1 MIYKLEDICVKVCSG
16 GTPNRKHTEYYSDGS
31 IPWLNTG
38 EINFNRIKST
48 VNHITELGLNK
59 SSAKWVPENTVIVA
73 MYGATAGRS
82 AITKIPLTTNQA
94 CCNLIIDEHLADYRY
109 VYYYLYSKYEHIAS
123 LANGGAQQNLN
134 AGQIKE
140 YLIDLPSLD
149 IQQKVADILESLD
162 NKIEQN
168 KQINDN
174 LLQQCATLYDE
185 ICSTAEVALMSDLVA
200 VVETGSRPKGGAQT
214 SGIPSIGAEK
224 IERFGTYDYSGEKFI
239 SEEYFS
245 KLKRGIITSGDVLL
259 YKDGAY
265 TGKSS
270 MALDGFPHVKC
281 AVNEHV
287 FIIRTL
293 NKKYQYFLYFT
304 LQNDDI
310 RKMIHGLACGKAAQP
325 GLNQPELLSVSIK
338 LPPKD
343 VLETFEEQVNPLMH
357 QIALNALESKHLSA
371 LQDAILPKLM
381 SGEIDVSSI
390 ELD

>member
-16 GTPNRKHTEYYSDGS
+16 GTPNRKHTEYYSDGN

-134 AGQIKE
+134 TGQIKE

-162 NKIEQN
+162 SKIEQN

-174 LLQQCATLYDE
+174 LLQQVMTIFTERFPTIMDGDHLVSEYILPKRGKGLLSKDAIYGSIPVVAGGLESSTYHNVSNTKSPVITISASGANAGFVRLWNQEVWSSDSSFIDNSVTEFVYFWYALLKARQQE
-185 ICSTAEVALMSDLVA
+185 IFDSQ
-200 VVETGSRPKGGAQT
+200 TGSAQPHIYPKH
-214 SGIPSIGAEK
+214 IGALK
-224 IERFGTYDYSGEKFI
+224 ISSLDTHAIKQFNDDVRPLFDLIGKN
-239 SEEYFS
+239 EEQNM
-245 KLKRGIITSGDVLL
+245 VL
-259 YKDGAY
+259 
-265 TGKSS
+265 SS
-270 MALDGFPHVKC
+270 MRD
-281 AVNEHV
+281 
-287 FIIRTL
+287 
-293 NKKYQYFLYFT
+293 
-304 LQNDDI
+304 
-310 RKMIHGLACGKAAQP
+310 
-325 GLNQPELLSVSIK
+325 S
-338 LPPKD
+338 
-343 VLETFEEQVNPLMH
+343 
-357 QIALNALESKHLSA
+357 
-371 LQDAILPKLM
+371 ILPKLM
-381 SGEIDVSSI
+381 SGEMN
-390 ELD
+390 LDSFNL

>member
-16 GTPNRKHTEYYSDGS
+16 GTPNKKHTEYYSDGS

-94 CCNLIIDEHLADYRY
+94 CCNLIINEHLADYRY

-134 AGQIKE
+134 AGQIRE

-162 NKIEQN
+162 IKIEQN

-174 LLQQCATLYDE
+174 LLQQCVTLYDE
-185 ICSTAEVALMSDLVA
+185 ICSTAEIALMSDLVA
-200 VVETGSRPKGGAQT
+200 IVETGSRPKGGAQT

-343 VLETFEEQVNPLMH
+343 VLEAFEEQVNPLMH
-357 QIALNALESKHLSA
+357 QIALNALESKYLSA

>member
-1 MIYKLEDICVKVCSG
+1 MIYKKIGELCRSYKKGIKPVNDEVYTLFSLPAFDNNEHPEIVNGSEIKSNKLAVTNNMILFNKLNVKYRRVWNIKTISTKNNLCSTEFIPLIANDG
-16 GTPNRKHTEYYSDGS
+16 IDQDYLYYCLTSDDVTYAMHAARKGTSNSQQRIDESILFSHS
-31 IPWLNTG
+31 IP
-38 EINFNRIKST
+38 
-48 VNHITELGLNK
+48 
-59 SSAKWVPENTVIVA
+59 VPDLEVQ
-73 MYGATAGRS
+73 
-82 AITKIPLTTNQA
+82 K
-94 CCNLIIDEHLADYRY
+94 
-109 VYYYLYSKYEHIAS
+109 KIAS
-123 LANGGAQQNLN
+123 LLGS
-134 AGQIKE
+134 
-140 YLIDLPSLD
+140 IDD
-149 IQQKVADILESLD
+149 
-162 NKIEQN
+162 KIRIN

-174 LLQQCATLYDE
+174 LLQQCVTLYDE
-185 ICSTAEVALMSDLVA
+185 ICSTAEIALMSDLVA
-200 VVETGSRPKGGAQT
+200 IVETGSRPKGGAQT

-325 GLNQPELLSVSIK
+325 GLNQQELLSVSIK

-343 VLETFEEQVNPLMH
+343 VLEAFEEQVNPLMH